1 MYVFLCSVEG
11 HTLISSNCMWSDHH
25 FNYLQGDGTLA
36 LQKQTVQDEELKN
49 EVRINDI
56 AMCACRLIWQN

>member
-1 MYVFLCSVEG
+1 
-11 HTLISSNCMWSDHH
+11 MWSDHH

-36 LQKQTVQDEELKN
+36 LQKQTVKDEELKN

-56 AMCACRLIWQN
+56 AMCACHLIWQN